1 MAAKTNLSWIEL
13 NMNKP
18 SSLQVP
24 SLETLLQVSPEQ
36 IVPNPQQPR
45 KHFDQKSLNELAQSI
60 SSQGIIQPLV
70 VRRHPEFPNKFELV
84 AGERRWRALKQ
95 IDVTQVPVVL
105 RNVSDNEILEVSIL
119 ENIQRENLT
128 VIEEAQSYFDLLQV
142 HGYTQEE
149 LAKKLGRD
157 RSTIANML
165 RLLQLPSA
173 LKNDL
178 ETGRITAGHARS
190 ILSLPNEGLQLEIRK
205 SLLRNSWSVRETER
219 QVRIKLD
226 YLSKFS
232 LRDGTKNSDS
242 NAYSSDEEIQLQHLE
257 DQLRLRLGT
266 NVGIKFKNGKGQI
279 KIDYNSLDEFERLY
293 EMLVPKF

>member
-1 MAAKTNLSWIEL
+1 MAAKTKLSWIEL

-293 EMLVPKF
+293 EMLVPKS

>member
-1 MAAKTNLSWIEL
+1 
-13 NMNKP
+13 MNKP
-18 SSLQVP
+18 SYIQS
-24 SLETLLQVSPEQ
+24 SSTDTLLQVSPEQ

-70 VRRHPEFPNKFELV
+70 VRKHPEFPNQYELV

-95 IDVTQVPVVL
+95 VDVAQVPVVL
-105 RNVSDNEILEVSIL
+105 RNVSDNEILEVSLL

-128 VIEEAQSYFDLLQV
+128 VIEEAQSYHDLLQI
-142 HGYTQEE
+142 HGYSQYE
-149 LAKKLGRD
+149 LAQKLGRD

-178 ETGRITAGHARS
+178 ETGRITSGHARS
-190 ILSLPNEGLQLEIRK
+190 ILSLPNEGAQLEMRQR
-205 SLLRNSWSVRETER
+205 LLRNSWSVRETER
-219 QVRIKLD
+219 QVRMKLD

-232 LRDGTKNSDS
+232 QRDGIKNSDTS
-242 NAYSSDEEIQLQHLE
+242 ASSSDDDIQLQHLE
-257 DQLRLRLGT
+257 DQLQRRLGT
-266 NVGIKFKNGKGQI
+266 NVDIKFKNGKGQI
-279 KIDYNSLDEFERLY
+279 KIDYYSLDEFERLY
-293 EMLVPKF
+293 ELLNSS

>member
-1 MAAKTNLSWIEL
+1 MAAKTVVSWIEL
-13 NMNKP
+13 HMNKP
-18 SSLQVP
+18 SSVQ
-24 SLETLLQVSPEQ
+24 SSSIDTLLQVSPEQ

-45 KHFDQKSLNELAQSI
+45 KHFDEKSLNELAQSI
-60 SSQGIIQPLV
+60 SAQGVLQPLV
-70 VRRHPEFPNKFELV
+70 VRKHPKFPNQYELV

-95 IDVTQVPVVL
+95 IHVAQVPVVL
-105 RNVSDNEILEVSIL
+105 RNVSDNEILEVSLL

-128 VIEEAQSYFDLLQV
+128 VIEEAQSYHDLLQI

-178 ETGRITAGHARS
+178 ETGRITSGHARS
-190 ILSLPNEGLQLEIRK
+190 ILSLPNEGVQLEMRQR
-205 SLLRNSWSVRETER
+205 LLRNSWSVRETER
-219 QVRIKLD
+219 QVRMKLD

-232 LRDGTKNSDS
+232 KRDGSNNSDTS
-242 NAYSSDEEIQLQHLE
+242 ASSPDPEIQLQHLE
-257 DQLRLRLGT
+257 DQLQRRLGT
-266 NVGIKFKNGKGQI
+266 NVDIKFKNGKGQI
-279 KIDYNSLDEFERLY
+279 KIDYYSLDEFERLY
-293 EMLVPKF
+293 DLLNSS